1 MSVGRVID
9 EKKSLEESFANLRQ
23 QLDILQSEKFELSQL
38 LRDRESTLLTQQTN
52 YQSNYQALVTKSES

>member
-52 YQSNYQALVTKSES
+52 Y